1 MFKLGVFESS
11 LRNSPD
17 TAKRTLKKPSVRK
30 PTGVS
35 PLKPAAPAKKHVS
48 IVNVGDVT
56 RVRVDDVTR
65 GNADDVT
72 RVRVD
77 DVTRGSADDVTRVR
91 VDDATRAPSD
101 SDSGQESMSS
111 VTDGCAKPRIVS
123 QVLKADVGRSPED
136 VGRSPEDEKLAARR
150 RRLQRNHEHVE
161 RSDSELSEVI
171 RNSVV
176 EANGAAKRVVDWGN
190 QERVNSESSE
200 GVTLM
205 NGCSE
210 SKKKL
215 QELPERRNHK
225 PAKRTDS
232 ESSEI
237 IKNQDGKSSLASS
250 CESVYSKKGAPKV
263 TSKGKAA
270 RPEVERSD
278 LELSESKKGTS
289 KVQTRSPDWRKP
301 GRPEVRTPEAKRPE
315 MKTPEVKR
323 PETKTP
329 EAGQRK
335 VFVPAGKA
343 PLSRTGSGA
352 RSPTKCPK
360 ECAQGRIQK
369 AWGLGAAAGRKPGK
383 SEVRVVSFAEVY
395 ADAVNRKLGADV
407 DGALYKDLPISEEEV
422 EAAPEDRVVAVETLA
437 DLRLQ
442 KAKSEEQLANDR
454 AWLEQERY
462 WLVHRRGFTAVT
474 KLPGKSGSMDDLATG
489 VGTGKIR
496 VSVLATNEEFSVDE
510 DDLEKANP
518 PQYDRSEDLAQLR
531 FLNESSVLHTLRQR
545 YAANLIHTYAG
556 LTMLIMN
563 PAVPLAI
570 YSEKV
575 AHLFRRCKSADMPA
589 HIYSVAQSAYHS
601 MLSLRRD
608 HSIVFLGRA
617 GSGKT
622 INYKYIIKYLTIVA
636 GANNKV
642 LTLEKLNSIWTVLEA
657 FGNAKTVLNNS
668 ATCFAH
674 LFSLDFDQ
682 SGQIASASIQTML
695 FDRWRV
701 ARRPEGEGTF
711 HILSRLVLGAE
722 GNLRR
727 DLMLGDLNPTDSNPY
742 VHFNVSNED
751 KVQQAGLFKMVYGSL
766 MQLGVSELENKI
778 IFSVLAA
785 ILHLG
790 AAGAAKGST
799 SSRWQFNSPIA
810 AHRAAKCLGTT
821 VEELSR
827 IIFAPTVSTPTSN
840 RSSYHSS
847 SPGSDYGNRSPAVDD
862 WTGQDAL
869 DGFVIG
875 LYSEVFNIVAALI
888 NRHLSVG
895 THTVNTILVFD
906 CPGFQNPASCGQQNG
921 ATFQDFCFNY
931 LQERLQLL
939 FHNTALVAT
948 RDRYT
953 QEQIEVI
960 CDDTDEVSP
969 EGIVNILDNIPSNNS
984 SLSLAMR
991 SSQLDLRQ
999 SDSTPGLLWLLDEH
1013 RSLPSQQSFV
1023 DSVFNVYRE
1032 REHQTLINKAAG
1044 NHHLL
1049 IQHCQGTNP
1058 VLYNTENWTKLAREH
1073 PSTKAAVALLLEST
1087 HNDMATVFTM
1097 SRSANIS
1104 STLGGSLAGID
1115 GTQSLRR
1122 ASSIRRT
1129 FTSSSAAAIKR
1140 KSVALQVKFAV
1151 DGLIETLRRSKV
1163 KFVHC
1168 LLAQHN
1174 VAAVDGTKEY
1184 FDSTINVPLLRSQ
1197 IRGAE
1202 VLPAVRLYKQGFP
1215 ECMQLTEF
1223 IRRFGLLASSS
1234 NSTEAS
1240 TPTPTDTK
1248 TSIEEILFGIDL
1260 DASSYRVGLSQ
1271 IFFRSGVLAQLE
1283 LQRDAKLTDR
1293 IIKLQSH
1300 CRGYLARKKLAK
1312 LKVEDLAVRC
1322 IQRNVRKFMSVRD
1335 WAWWRLLVR
1344 VTPLLNVHRTEEEL
1358 KSKTEELESLRA
1370 KLDKLEQERNLLK
1383 HETDKLE
1390 TKLSEMT
1397 VDLAEEHST
1406 ATVASERLEIETSER
1421 LRLEK
1426 ELQEI
1431 QIKNKRLQENGERLE
1446 LEVLH
1451 LHSAD
1456 VNGSALHSEDDDDES
1471 GDRTGVY
1478 KRRYERVA
1486 RELEFAKRRL
1496 DQQHQDDLEQL
1507 IGLRKQLEKKLADAY
1522 EEVEEQRQVVAQWK
1536 RKVQKLNS
1544 ELNDVRLLLEEQN
1557 SRNILLEKKQRK
1569 FDAELQMLQ
1578 DELRQ
1583 ERQQKERSSREREIA
1598 VSEKYSMEQTLSAV
1612 KLELELKEQKL
1623 VNLNRELEELMFN
1636 GSTEEEVANLKKSKH
1651 QLDNKIKDQEEELDD
1666 LAGQVQ
1672 MLEQAKLKL
1681 EMSLEQ
1687 MRKEHRRELMQ
1698 KDDEI
1703 EDARCSAVKKVKA
1716 LECQLESEHEERTLL
1731 LRERHE
1737 LERRLNDLEDRERVN
1752 RTSDQEQLNR
1762 LRRDLKRTKALL
1774 QDAQIMLQQAK
1785 ADTPNKTILRQLRN
1799 QLEDAECARN
1809 LAIKARQTAEADLL
1823 EVQLALEE
1831 ATRAKNEA
1839 EEKSAVISRERS
1851 QLQTQLDENE
1861 EELAEV
1867 LKKYRATVQQLSS
1880 EQSQLREQV
1889 GKIVELETE
1898 RQSLK
1903 EQLNEMTSRL
1913 ENVGSMNDPVSS
1925 LTVKRLELKC
1935 KELESKL
1942 ELEQTTRSR
1951 MEVQISRLKETVER
1965 LQSDTD
1971 IAKGREAAAQDLV
1984 RKLQRNIRDLKEQ
1997 LSQHESR
2004 ENSETVKRK
2013 ELEKRLEESEAETS
2027 AAKTDLRLALQR
2039 IEDLQLAIQGEL
2051 DQDDEDDDSATD
2063 SDNSASSDESF
2074 ESFLTN
2080 HNSGSADRSSVIRSN
2095 FSRSEEVSPLKI
2107 TNSSASAKESS
2118 SPPSSFA

>member
-1 MFKLGVFESS
+1 MLLKSAAENVQDEKNQMDVSSVHESDSPKESCPVGGRTNNGDVWFEEVGTKAEESDRSGKSWNQFSNLLHNIEDIINNIDIKDNCVESAGACASGRPDGTEEENANNCLEIHAADNLHSYESCYSSMSAINKLLQPSYNPILTYQCRNPMKELHDSDLRSS
-11 LRNSPD
+11 LKIVANRAVIPEESLDLEDGRSSFHNS
-17 TAKRTLKKPSVRK
+17 LECS
-30 PTGVS
+30 
-35 PLKPAAPAKKHVS
+35 
-48 IVNVGDVT
+48 
-56 RVRVDDVTR
+56 
-65 GNADDVT
+65 
-72 RVRVD
+72 
-77 DVTRGSADDVTRVR
+77 
-91 VDDATRAPSD
+91 VDDAINDLELSDDLSEDSQRTLVAAQRD
-101 SDSGQESMSS
+101 SD
-111 VTDGCAKPRIVS
+111 D
-123 QVLKADVGRSPED
+123 
-136 VGRSPEDEKLAARR
+136 
-150 RRLQRNHEHVE
+150 LQCCR
-161 RSDSELSEVI
+161 
-171 RNSVV
+171 
-176 EANGAAKRVVDWGN
+176 
-190 QERVNSESSE
+190 SESPKSKLDLLNN
-200 GVTLM
+200 TLI
-205 NGCSE
+205 ND
-210 SKKKL
+210 
-215 QELPERRNHK
+215 N
-225 PAKRTDS
+225 
-232 ESSEI
+232 EI
-237 IKNQDGKSSLASS
+237 IKNVLSATSSLDFINDDLADIFKEDESISSDENSFIMNELSILNEDADSKASLPSSSDTSSIVAEDVSFQEAESIGSSIFSSESFDNNPLNGSCSYSWVYEGNDDVRFEPDFSETEHMLLSLNTNSSCSHFVKSKLNTILECDEHNSVDSDTAMSSIQTDTRGDDSADEIIDYTSELPHPSTLDKYFCQEAGDVKLTSFSSTDPSTPFPNCEEDRRWRGDVKVSVLNKKNALSKLRPVNPIVLKDAKLSGFPNVKRAAPPAYFTGMNKLATDDSERKLGQTDREECEIDVANNCIPVEKSDDEVEQGSSATSDDFEPGEDEVDRVAEEVMHGSGPEAIVEIGGDEDMVKRSINEVTGGSINVDKQVQNENCENLTELKSNREMCVTGRAFKSSANEISFKVFANEVLSQNNFDVSHDVDDSKSVWGEHKVTDWKMENDNQLRKLKSS
-250 CESVYSKKGAPKV
+250 SEETRINSENDVTNVNADGAFMKNGSEYHSSDNEENVENKANGCSSEPVSIPGNELYSLSDIDYVIDQMESAARGRCGFYSVSGAQLREYQTANMDSNSFLDEDSETSSSDLDAKRCESTTVSEFGDSVSEFENFMLFDP
-263 TSKGKAA
+263 
-270 RPEVERSD
+270 
-278 LELSESKKGTS
+278 ESKTVSECNTS
-289 KVQTRSPDWRKP
+289 AISEFTDSAISEFDSTYDQSFPHFPHVSSDIIT
-301 GRPEVRTPEAKRPE
+301 TC
-315 MKTPEVKR
+315 
-323 PETKTP
+323 PETKRSKFSSP
-329 EAGQRK
+329 NRFDPRK
-335 VFVPAGKA
+335 VELKNLPDLCQTCPYTRTVSDENLTDLSIFDAKKSKDLADCVTFDDLNVEKDARAFNDDFSDSDHGIELADFESRSSCSPDYSVSQDSKLHANQKINQNFYENLLINLDKFKSFSIKDKITYYELKNNQNYSRIDSDQKFNILKTFGDLKSTKSNTERRKVP
-343 PLSRTGSGA
+343 RTEKSVVAAQRRLLESQCRSDGGS
-352 RSPTKCPK
+352 KCVRGC
-360 ECAQGRIQK
+360 ENRNENFNY
-369 AWGLGAAAGRKPGK
+369 LTK
-383 SEVRVVSFAEVY
+383 SELKS
-395 ADAVNRKLGADV
+395 
-407 DGALYKDLPISEEEV
+407 
-422 EAAPEDRVVAVETLA
+422 
-437 DLRLQ
+437 LRLSHNENSFRNTRE
-442 KAKSEEQLANDR
+442 KS
-454 AWLEQERY
+454 
-462 WLVHRRGFTAVT
+462 
-474 KLPGKSGSMDDLATG
+474 KSFSDITG
-489 VGTGKIR
+489 
-496 VSVLATNEEFSVDE
+496 
-510 DDLEKANP
+510 
-518 PQYDRSEDLAQLR
+518 SEDLNFGR
-531 FLNESSVLHTLRQR
+531 E
-545 YAANLIHTYAG
+545 NLA
-556 LTMLIMN
+556 
-563 PAVPLAI
+563 
-570 YSEKV
+570 
-575 AHLFRRCKSADMPA
+575 
-589 HIYSVAQSAYHS
+589 
-601 MLSLRRD
+601 
-608 HSIVFLGRA
+608 
-617 GSGKT
+617 
-622 INYKYIIKYLTIVA
+622 
-636 GANNKV
+636 
-642 LTLEKLNSIWTVLEA
+642 
-657 FGNAKTVLNNS
+657 
-668 ATCFAH
+668 
-674 LFSLDFDQ
+674 
-682 SGQIASASIQTML
+682 
-695 FDRWRV
+695 
-701 ARRPEGEGTF
+701 
-711 HILSRLVLGAE
+711 
-722 GNLRR
+722 
-727 DLMLGDLNPTDSNPY
+727 
-742 VHFNVSNED
+742 
-751 KVQQAGLFKMVYGSL
+751 
-766 MQLGVSELENKI
+766 
-778 IFSVLAA
+778 FSV
-785 ILHLG
+785 HLG
-790 AAGAAKGST
+790 
-799 SSRWQFNSPIA
+799 FN
-810 AHRAAKCLGTT
+810 K
-821 VEELSR
+821 
-827 IIFAPTVSTPTSN
+827 
-840 RSSYHSS
+840 
-847 SPGSDYGNRSPAVDD
+847 
-862 WTGQDAL
+862 
-869 DGFVIG
+869 
-875 LYSEVFNIVAALI
+875 
-888 NRHLSVG
+888 
-895 THTVNTILVFD
+895 
-906 CPGFQNPASCGQQNG
+906 GQQ
-921 ATFQDFCFNY
+921 Y
-931 LQERLQLL
+931 
-939 FHNTALVAT
+939 
-948 RDRYT
+948 
-953 QEQIEVI
+953 
-960 CDDTDEVSP
+960 
-969 EGIVNILDNIPSNNS
+969 
-984 SLSLAMR
+984 
-991 SSQLDLRQ
+991 
-999 SDSTPGLLWLLDEH
+999 
-1013 RSLPSQQSFV
+1013 
-1023 DSVFNVYRE
+1023 
-1032 REHQTLINKAAG
+1032 
-1044 NHHLL
+1044 
-1049 IQHCQGTNP
+1049 
-1058 VLYNTENWTKLAREH
+1058 
-1073 PSTKAAVALLLEST
+1073 
-1087 HNDMATVFTM
+1087 
-1097 SRSANIS
+1097 
-1104 STLGGSLAGID
+1104 
-1115 GTQSLRR
+1115 
-1122 ASSIRRT
+1122 AS
-1129 FTSSSAAAIKR
+1129 
-1140 KSVALQVKFAV
+1140 
-1151 DGLIETLRRSKV
+1151 
-1163 KFVHC
+1163 
-1168 LLAQHN
+1168 
-1174 VAAVDGTKEY
+1174 
-1184 FDSTINVPLLRSQ
+1184 
-1197 IRGAE
+1197 
-1202 VLPAVRLYKQGFP
+1202 
-1215 ECMQLTEF
+1215 EC
-1223 IRRFGLLASSS
+1223 
-1234 NSTEAS
+1234 
-1240 TPTPTDTK
+1240 
-1248 TSIEEILFGIDL
+1248 
-1260 DASSYRVGLSQ
+1260 Q

>member
-1 MFKLGVFESS
+1 MMSCDANNENFGEIKVNGNLAEIFLNHSPTPMKPPLNGNLGGLSRSPSPLSSCSSSS
-11 LRNSPD
+11 LNLTVLNRPDLFEGHNGFGEGRHTPGLEARLLGYRAMSLNRFANDSPD
-17 TAKRTLKKPSVRK
+17 L
-30 PTGVS
+30 
-35 PLKPAAPAKKHVS
+35 LEDHE
-48 IVNVGDVT
+48 T
-56 RVRVDDVTR
+56 RF
-65 GNADDVT
+65 
-72 RVRVD
+72 
-77 DVTRGSADDVTRVR
+77 
-91 VDDATRAPSD
+91 
-101 SDSGQESMSS
+101 
-111 VTDGCAKPRIVS
+111 
-123 QVLKADVGRSPED
+123 RSP
-136 VGRSPEDEKLAARR
+136 
-150 RRLQRNHEHVE
+150 
-161 RSDSELSEVI
+161 
-171 RNSVV
+171 
-176 EANGAAKRVVDWGN
+176 
-190 QERVNSESSE
+190 
-200 GVTLM
+200 M
-205 NGCSE
+205 
-210 SKKKL
+210 
-215 QELPERRNHK
+215 
-225 PAKRTDS
+225 
-232 ESSEI
+232 
-237 IKNQDGKSSLASS
+237 
-250 CESVYSKKGAPKV
+250 
-263 TSKGKAA
+263 
-270 RPEVERSD
+270 
-278 LELSESKKGTS
+278 
-289 KVQTRSPDWRKP
+289 
-301 GRPEVRTPEAKRPE
+301 
-315 MKTPEVKR
+315 
-323 PETKTP
+323 
-329 EAGQRK
+329 
-335 VFVPAGKA
+335 
-343 PLSRTGSGA
+343 
-352 RSPTKCPK
+352 
-360 ECAQGRIQK
+360 
-369 AWGLGAAAGRKPGK
+369 
-383 SEVRVVSFAEVY
+383 
-395 ADAVNRKLGADV
+395 
-407 DGALYKDLPISEEEV
+407 
-422 EAAPEDRVVAVETLA
+422 
-437 DLRLQ
+437 
-442 KAKSEEQLANDR
+442 
-454 AWLEQERY
+454 
-462 WLVHRRGFTAVT
+462 
-474 KLPGKSGSMDDLATG
+474 
-489 VGTGKIR
+489 
-496 VSVLATNEEFSVDE
+496 
-510 DDLEKANP
+510 
-518 PQYDRSEDLAQLR
+518 
-531 FLNESSVLHTLRQR
+531 
-545 YAANLIHTYAG
+545 
-556 LTMLIMN
+556 
-563 PAVPLAI
+563 
-570 YSEKV
+570 
-575 AHLFRRCKSADMPA
+575 
-589 HIYSVAQSAYHS
+589 
-601 MLSLRRD
+601 
-608 HSIVFLGRA
+608 
-617 GSGKT
+617 
-622 INYKYIIKYLTIVA
+622 
-636 GANNKV
+636 
-642 LTLEKLNSIWTVLEA
+642 LEKLQGYRAMS
-657 FGNAKTVLNNS
+657 LNRF
-668 ATCFAH
+668 ATP
-674 LFSLDFDQ
+674 
-682 SGQIASASIQTML
+682 
-695 FDRWRV
+695 DRFPV
-701 ARRPEGEGTF
+701 KRRPRRSVEPRLATHLEPATASSYLSIKISEFLQRTDHVAQEWARVGKKSSVNGEDKRKFLEEDG
-711 HILSRLVLGAE
+711 L
-722 GNLRR
+722 NLR
-727 DLMLGDLNPTDSNPY
+727 
-742 VHFNVSNED
+742 
-751 KVQQAGLFKMVYGSL
+751 
-766 MQLGVSELENKI
+766 
-778 IFSVLAA
+778 
-785 ILHLG
+785 
-790 AAGAAKGST
+790 
-799 SSRWQFNSPIA
+799 
-810 AHRAAKCLGTT
+810 
-821 VEELSR
+821 
-827 IIFAPTVSTPTSN
+827 
-840 RSSYHSS
+840 
-847 SPGSDYGNRSPAVDD
+847 
-862 WTGQDAL
+862 
-869 DGFVIG
+869 
-875 LYSEVFNIVAALI
+875 
-888 NRHLSVG
+888 
-895 THTVNTILVFD
+895 
-906 CPGFQNPASCGQQNG
+906 
-921 ATFQDFCFNY
+921 
-931 LQERLQLL
+931 
-939 FHNTALVAT
+939 
-948 RDRYT
+948 
-953 QEQIEVI
+953 
-960 CDDTDEVSP
+960 
-969 EGIVNILDNIPSNNS
+969 
-984 SLSLAMR
+984 
-991 SSQLDLRQ
+991 
-999 SDSTPGLLWLLDEH
+999 
-1013 RSLPSQQSFV
+1013 
-1023 DSVFNVYRE
+1023 
-1032 REHQTLINKAAG
+1032 
-1044 NHHLL
+1044 
-1049 IQHCQGTNP
+1049 
-1058 VLYNTENWTKLAREH
+1058 
-1073 PSTKAAVALLLEST
+1073 
-1087 HNDMATVFTM
+1087 
-1097 SRSANIS
+1097 
-1104 STLGGSLAGID
+1104 
-1115 GTQSLRR
+1115 LRR
-1122 ASSIRRT
+1122 
-1129 FTSSSAAAIKR
+1129 SSSAANIAIKG
-1140 KSVALQVKFAV
+1140 LQI
-1151 DGLIETLRRSKV
+1151 LSRS
-1163 KFVHC
+1163 
-1168 LLAQHN
+1168 
-1174 VAAVDGTKEY
+1174 
-1184 FDSTINVPLLRSQ
+1184 R
-1197 IRGAE
+1197 
-1202 VLPAVRLYKQGFP
+1202 
-1215 ECMQLTEF
+1215 
-1223 IRRFGLLASSS
+1223 S
-1234 NSTEAS
+1234 NSRCNSRPPSRCE
-1240 TPTPTDTK
+1240 
-1248 TSIEEILFGIDL
+1248 G
-1260 DASSYRVGLSQ
+1260 R
-1271 IFFRSGVLAQLE
+1271 AQSE
-1283 LQRDAKLTDR
+1283 
-1293 IIKLQSH
+1293 
-1300 CRGYLARKKLAK
+1300 
-1312 LKVEDLAVRC
+1312 
-1322 IQRNVRKFMSVRD
+1322 
-1335 WAWWRLLVR
+1335 
-1344 VTPLLNVHRTEEEL
+1344 
-1358 KSKTEELESLRA
+1358 
-1370 KLDKLEQERNLLK
+1370 
-1383 HETDKLE
+1383 
-1390 TKLSEMT
+1390 LSEMT

>member
-1 MFKLGVFESS
+1 MIL
-11 LRNSPD
+11 LTND
-17 TAKRTLKKPSVRK
+17 D
-30 PTGVS
+30 
-35 PLKPAAPAKKHVS
+35 S
-48 IVNVGDVT
+48 IV
-56 RVRVDDVTR
+56 RVSTFLLV
-65 GNADDVT
+65 
-72 RVRVD
+72 
-77 DVTRGSADDVTRVR
+77 
-91 VDDATRAPSD
+91 
-101 SDSGQESMSS
+101 
-111 VTDGCAKPRIVS
+111 
-123 QVLKADVGRSPED
+123 
-136 VGRSPEDEKLAARR
+136 
-150 RRLQRNHEHVE
+150 
-161 RSDSELSEVI
+161 
-171 RNSVV
+171 
-176 EANGAAKRVVDWGN
+176 
-190 QERVNSESSE
+190 
-200 GVTLM
+200 
-205 NGCSE
+205 
-210 SKKKL
+210 
-215 QELPERRNHK
+215 
-225 PAKRTDS
+225 
-232 ESSEI
+232 
-237 IKNQDGKSSLASS
+237 
-250 CESVYSKKGAPKV
+250 
-263 TSKGKAA
+263 
-270 RPEVERSD
+270 
-278 LELSESKKGTS
+278 
-289 KVQTRSPDWRKP
+289 
-301 GRPEVRTPEAKRPE
+301 
-315 MKTPEVKR
+315 
-323 PETKTP
+323 
-329 EAGQRK
+329 
-335 VFVPAGKA
+335 
-343 PLSRTGSGA
+343 
-352 RSPTKCPK
+352 
-360 ECAQGRIQK
+360 
-369 AWGLGAAAGRKPGK
+369 
-383 SEVRVVSFAEVY
+383 
-395 ADAVNRKLGADV
+395 
-407 DGALYKDLPISEEEV
+407 
-422 EAAPEDRVVAVETLA
+422 
-437 DLRLQ
+437 
-442 KAKSEEQLANDR
+442 AKSEEQLANDR

-496 VSVLATNEEFSVDE
+496 
-510 DDLEKANP
+510 ANP

-790 AAGAAKGST
+790 AAGAAK
-799 SSRWQFNSPIA
+799 
-810 AHRAAKCLGTT
+810 
-821 VEELSR
+821 
-827 IIFAPTVSTPTSN
+827 VSTPTSN

-1140 KSVALQVKFAV
+1140 KS

-1271 IFFRSGVLAQLE
+1271 DRAGPAVEWSGAG
-1283 LQRDAKLTDR
+1283 RMR
-1293 IIKLQSH
+1293 
-1300 CRGYLARKKLAK
+1300 
-1312 LKVEDLAVRC
+1312 
-1322 IQRNVRKFMSVRD
+1322 SVRPRHV
-1335 WAWWRLLVR
+1335 AFIHENPPPAL
-1344 VTPLLNVHRTEEEL
+1344 P
-1358 KSKTEELESLRA
+1358 
-1370 KLDKLEQERNLLK
+1370 NLP
-1383 HETDKLE
+1383 
-1390 TKLSEMT
+1390 
-1397 VDLAEEHST
+1397 
-1406 ATVASERLEIETSER
+1406 
-1421 LRLEK
+1421 
-1426 ELQEI
+1426 
-1431 QIKNKRLQENGERLE
+1431 
-1446 LEVLH
+1446 
-1451 LHSAD
+1451 
-1456 VNGSALHSEDDDDES
+1456 
-1471 GDRTGVY
+1471 
-1478 KRRYERVA
+1478 
-1486 RELEFAKRRL
+1486 
-1496 DQQHQDDLEQL
+1496 
-1507 IGLRKQLEKKLADAY
+1507 
-1522 EEVEEQRQVVAQWK
+1522 
-1536 RKVQKLNS
+1536 
-1544 ELNDVRLLLEEQN
+1544 QN
-1557 SRNILLEKKQRK
+1557 
-1569 FDAELQMLQ
+1569 
-1578 DELRQ
+1578 
-1583 ERQQKERSSREREIA
+1583 
-1598 VSEKYSMEQTLSAV
+1598 
-1612 KLELELKEQKL
+1612 
-1623 VNLNRELEELMFN
+1623 
-1636 GSTEEEVANLKKSKH
+1636 
-1651 QLDNKIKDQEEELDD
+1651 
-1666 LAGQVQ
+1666 
-1672 MLEQAKLKL
+1672 
-1681 EMSLEQ
+1681 
-1687 MRKEHRRELMQ
+1687 
-1698 KDDEI
+1698 
-1703 EDARCSAVKKVKA
+1703 
-1716 LECQLESEHEERTLL
+1716 
-1731 LRERHE
+1731 
-1737 LERRLNDLEDRERVN
+1737 
-1752 RTSDQEQLNR
+1752 
-1762 LRRDLKRTKALL
+1762 
-1774 QDAQIMLQQAK
+1774 
-1785 ADTPNKTILRQLRN
+1785 
-1799 QLEDAECARN
+1799 
-1809 LAIKARQTAEADLL
+1809 
-1823 EVQLALEE
+1823 
-1831 ATRAKNEA
+1831 
-1839 EEKSAVISRERS
+1839 
-1851 QLQTQLDENE
+1851 
-1861 EELAEV
+1861 
-1867 LKKYRATVQQLSS
+1867 
-1880 EQSQLREQV
+1880 
-1889 GKIVELETE
+1889 
-1898 RQSLK
+1898 
-1903 EQLNEMTSRL
+1903 
-1913 ENVGSMNDPVSS
+1913 
-1925 LTVKRLELKC
+1925 
-1935 KELESKL
+1935 
-1942 ELEQTTRSR
+1942 
-1951 MEVQISRLKETVER
+1951 
-1965 LQSDTD
+1965 
-1971 IAKGREAAAQDLV
+1971 
-1984 RKLQRNIRDLKEQ
+1984 
-1997 LSQHESR
+1997 
-2004 ENSETVKRK
+2004 
-2013 ELEKRLEESEAETS
+2013 
-2027 AAKTDLRLALQR
+2027 
-2039 IEDLQLAIQGEL
+2039 
-2051 DQDDEDDDSATD
+2051 
-2063 SDNSASSDESF
+2063 
-2074 ESFLTN
+2074 
-2080 HNSGSADRSSVIRSN
+2080 
-2095 FSRSEEVSPLKI
+2095 
-2107 TNSSASAKESS
+2107 
-2118 SPPSSFA
+2118 PPSYV